1 MYTLINA
8 SLIPSSLLA
17 SFPGLAR
24 LSLAVRNS
32 HRRSGLVHHVICA
45 AGHIL
50 MSVDN
55 VCCVAE
61 YMYKGMRL
69 HLPGIGRKIFCTV
82 GDFTPHL
89 GLVSSVRA
97 AGSNLRMVRLSIIR
111 VRSTCG
117 TYIRTLPFS
126 LGTRPHKS

>member
-24 LSLAVRNS
+24 LLLAVRNS

-69 HLPGIGRKIFCTV
+69 RLLV
-82 GDFTPHL
+82 L
-89 GLVSSVRA
+89 GERYSAQWV
-97 AGSNLRMVRLSIIR
+97 
-111 VRSTCG
+111 
-117 TYIRTLPFS
+117 TL
-126 LGTRPHKS
+126 HHI